1 MADDRD
7 TLVDPQMRREVAR
20 PRSDAWRPALLIA
33 IVVTSALAGAAAM
46 ALLRGP
52 RSAPTPPSAVPAV
65 TPAIPAVPAT
75 PAIAPVAPA
84 VEAPAVL
91 PMSRVGGPCV
101 DYHQK
106 SRGDDDPTGVDC
118 FRGEQ

>member
-52 RSAPTPPSAVPAV
+52 RSAPTPPPAVPAV
-65 TPAIPAVPAT
+65 TPAT
-75 PAIAPVAPA
+75 PAIAPAAPA
-84 VEAPAVL
+84 VEPPAVL

-106 SRGDDDPTGVDC
+106 SRGDDDPTGADC